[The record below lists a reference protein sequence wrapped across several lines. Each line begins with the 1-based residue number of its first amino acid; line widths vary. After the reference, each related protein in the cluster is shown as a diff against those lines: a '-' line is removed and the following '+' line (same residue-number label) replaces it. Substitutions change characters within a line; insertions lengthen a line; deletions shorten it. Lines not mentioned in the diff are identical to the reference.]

1 MKKQFRRYAKQ
12 SRRYAMDTPVDVEG
26 STATPEPKPV
36 ETPAPTPPREDL
48 TALKETLAKVRIE
61 NNDSQKSLKSK
72 VAELL
77 AIQTKFKDI
86 NPDEYQVLVKERES
100 LQGLAA
106 ERETIAAT
114 FAAEKSSLI
123 SSHSAAIESYELAI
137 SQLKNEIQDGNR
149 SRMLEKEFFKVQ
161 GRPETAEDG
170 LSYFEVFKQFAGKSF
185 TLSED
190 GKSIVVVDSAKAP
203 MMSIA
208 NPKEAMTPTEYMKSL
223 HRHPILGNCFKLES
237 VPNGSGV
244 NPPSGQSKP
253 VATRPTSAI
262 DRLNAAKARD
272 RGAA

>member
-1 MKKQFRRYAKQ
+1 
-12 SRRYAMDTPVDVEG
+12 MDTPIEVEG
-26 STATPEPKPV
+26 STATPETKHVEAPV
-36 ETPAPTPPREDL
+36 PTPPREDL
-48 TALKETLAKVRIE
+48 TALKETLAKVRLE
-61 NNDSQKSLKSK
+61 SSDSQKSLKSK

-77 AIQTKFKDI
+77 ALQTKFKDI

-123 SSHSAAIESYELAI
+123 SSHSAEIESYELAI
-137 SQLKNEIQDGNR
+137 AQLKGEIQDGNR

-170 LSYFEVFKQFAGKSF
+170 LSYFEVFKQFAGRSF

-190 GKSIVVVDSAKAP
+190 GKTIVVVDGAKAP
-203 MMSIA
+203 MMSTL
-208 NPKEAMTPTEYMKSL
+208 NPKEAMSPTEYMKSL
-223 HRHPILGNCFKLES
+223 HKHPILGNCFKLES

-253 VATRPTSAI
+253 TQARPASTL

>member
-1 MKKQFRRYAKQ
+1 
-12 SRRYAMDTPVDVEG
+12 MDTPADVEG
-26 STATPEPKPV
+26 TTTAPEPKPI

-48 TALKETLAKVRIE
+48 TALKETLAKVRLE
-61 NNDSQKSLKSK
+61 SSDSQKSLKSK

-77 AIQTKFKDI
+77 ALQTKFKDI
-86 NPDEYQVLVKERES
+86 NPDEYQALVKERES

-123 SSHSAAIESYELAI
+123 SSHSAEVEGYESAI
-137 SQLKNEIQDGNR
+137 SHLKNEIQDGNR

-170 LSYFEVFKQFAGKSF
+170 LSYFEVFKQFAGRSF
-185 TLSED
+185 TLAED
-190 GKSIVVVDSAKAP
+190 GKAIVVVDGKGIP
-203 MMSIA
+203 MMSVA
-208 NPKEAMTPTEYMKSL
+208 NPKEAMTPTEYLKSL

-244 NPPSGQSKP
+244 NPPAGQSKP
-253 VATRPTSAI
+253 EATRPTSAI
-262 DRLNAAKARD
+262 DRLNAAKARE